1 MVSGWGRAG
10 VAAFRLSGRPLAT
23 GDTFDVVVLKADQE
37 KMKMAFDLQWSL
49 IRTVLGVCGGRQ
61 ALKNIQALVMRR
73 LGGA

>member
-1 MVSGWGRAG
+1 VVSGWGRAG

-49 IRTVLGVCGGRQ
+49 IRIA
-61 ALKNIQALVMRR
+61 ALT
-73 LGGA
+73 GAADVKDNHNSR